1 MDYKDILQR
10 YYEGRTSLEEEQA
23 LRRYLISADTDSLT
37 PNEKA
42 AHLMIR
48 HATRA
53 RQESVNV
60 KLHHT
65 NSLRWQIAG
74 AMALCALLIGGIYL
88 SRPTIYGYHNGRP
101 ITSLQEAEF
110 YSQQILAELTVSE
123 LQFDRENLLQ
133 DMFKLK

>member
-37 PNEKA
+37 PDEKA

-110 YSQQILAELTVSE
+110 YSQQILAELAVADYPAKNKDLLKE
-123 LQFDRENLLQ
+123 L
-133 DMFKLK
+133 FKFE

>member
-37 PNEKA
+37 PDEKA

-53 RQESVNV
+53 SQESVNV

>member
-37 PNEKA
+37 PDEKA
-42 AHLMIR
+42 AHLMIQ

-110 YSQQILAELTVSE
+110 YSQQILAELAVAE